1 MINYRG
7 NFGSA
12 DNPVGQIT
20 YAGAPSVLTMQVG
33 GNNCGFAGVV
43 ESCLVQ
49 PYPLTDYGAAYP
61 DPTGSCA
68 QGLANVTD
76 VIEGRFYGEFTSTVN
91 EVLNFESKHCKIL
104 KSVAL

>member
-1 MINYRG
+1 MAADSRWTDGPQDFTFAACSGATTGDMVINYRG

-76 VIEGRFYGEFTSTVN
+76 VIEG
-91 EVLNFESKHCKIL
+91 
-104 KSVAL
+104 